1 MNHPSTLRRGV
12 AASLLAATAAAVA
25 FLLAPSTR
33 GTDQAGTVQAGTVQ
47 AGTVQA
53 GTVQATCDGQ
63 VIKQPF
69 MPWADPAGYVL
80 VPNGTVERGT
90 GWKLEGGAARAAGNE
105 IFHVHDDRD
114 ATSLTLPAGSSATT
128 APICVG
134 LEHPTLRLF
143 ARNRGSMLSE
153 LLVEVLF
160 QDADGRSRALPIG
173 AHLGSSSWQPTA
185 PLAVVANLF
194 ALPGGN
200 AEVAFRFTPTGAGDW
215 SIDDVYVDPFRHG

>member
-1 MNHPSTLRRGV
+1 MYHPSTLRRGV
-12 AASLLAATAAAVA
+12 AAGLFAATAVA
-25 FLLAPSTR
+25 LLLAPSAQ
-33 GTDQAGTVQAGTVQ
+33 GAVQA
-47 AGTVQA
+47 A
-53 GTVQATCDGQ
+53 CEGQ
-63 VIKQPF
+63 VIEQPF

-114 ATSLTLPAGSSATT
+114 TTSLTLPAGSSATT

-143 ARNRGSMLSE
+143 ARNRGSMLSA

-160 QDADGRSRALPIG
+160 EDAGGHSRALPIG
-173 AHLGSSSWQPTA
+173 GYLGSSSWQPTA
-185 PLAVVANLF
+185 PLPVVANLF
-194 ALPGGN
+194 ELPGEN
-200 AEVAFRFTPTGAGDW
+200 AEVAFRFTPTGAGW